1 MLLLP
6 GWVSWKR
13 MMNEASDM
21 CSTTFYGKPLG
32 IEAEKERTGSKM
44 NHSETR
50 FEGALSVCTLNRLH

>member
-1 MLLLP
+1 
-6 GWVSWKR
+6 